1 MIQIPDS
8 ALTAAVETGKNLGSW
23 GNAGVG
29 LGSVLL
35 AQIAAVKSF
44 PWPKK
49 LRWGIALLAGGAG
62 GAGILGDPVAG
73 VISSAVIG
81 YGWGMLK
88 STAQWVS
95 GGMKW
100 LD

>member
-8 ALTAAVETGKNLGSW
+8 ALTVAVETGKNLGSW
-23 GNAGVG
+23 GNVGVG
-29 LGSVLL
+29 LGSALI
-35 AQIAAVKSF
+35 AQLGAVKSF

-49 LRWGIALLAGGAG
+49 LRWGIALLAGAGG
-62 GAGILGDPVAG
+62 GAGLLGDPIAG

-81 YGWGMLK
+81 YGVGMLK
-88 STAQWVS
+88 STFQWVS
-95 GGMKW
+95 SGMKW

>member
-1 MIQIPDS
+1 MIQSDT
-8 ALTAAVETGKNLGSW
+8 TAQVANELGKSIGSW
-23 GNAGVG
+23 GILGVG
-29 LGSVLL
+29 LGSAIV
-35 AQIAAVKSF
+35 AQLGAIKSF

-62 GAGILGDPVAG
+62 GAGLLGDPIAG